1 MSVQADKKLNQ
12 LVNEWPTGAVYLTS
26 WLKKA
31 GFSDQLLNRYKK
43 SEWLLSLGT
52 GAILRKGDS
61 LTYQGALYALQSQL
75 SSSIHIGA
83 RDALALH
90 GKSHYLQLANTKVSL
105 FGKSTEKLPK
115 WFTDADWGLEVKY
128 YGSSFLESD
137 LGLVDFEF
145 KTFKLKISSPVRAM
159 MECLYLAPEEQ
170 ELMECY
176 ELMEGLTNL
185 RPQQVQGLLEACSSF
200 KVKRL
205 FLYFAEKAKHSWL
218 EYLDLTKIDLG
229 KGKRSIVKNGV
240 FVPKYRITLPKELVE
255 DGSLQESS

>member
-1 MSVQADKKLNQ
+1 MSVQVDKKLNQ
-12 LVNEWPTGAVYLTS
+12 LINEWPTGAVYLTS

-31 GFSDQLLNRYKK
+31 GFSDQLLNKYKK
-43 SEWLLSLGT
+43 SEWLLSLGS
-52 GAILRKGDS
+52 GAFIRKGDFLS
-61 LTYQGALYALQSQL
+61 YHGALYALQNQL
-75 SSSIHIGA
+75 SFSVHIGA

-105 FGKSTEKLPK
+105 FGHSSEKLPK
-115 WFTDADWGLEVKY
+115 WFTDTDWGLKVNY
-128 YGSSFLESD
+128 YGSSFLQTD

-145 KTFKLKISSPVRAM
+145 KTFELKISSPARAM

-185 RPQQVQGLLEACSSF
+185 RPQQVQGLLEVCSSI

-218 EYLDLTKIDLG
+218 EYLDLSKIDQG
-229 KGKRSIVKNGV
+229 KGKRSIVNNGV
-240 FVPKYRITLPKELVE
+240 FIPKYGITLPKELVE

>member
-1 MSVQADKKLNQ
+1 MSVQKDKKLNQ
-12 LVNEWPTGAVYLTS
+12 LISEWPTGTVYLTS

-31 GFSDQLLNRYKK
+31 GFSDQLLNKYKK
-43 SEWLLSLGT
+43 SEWLLSLGA
-52 GAILRKGDS
+52 GALFRKGDS
-61 LTYQGALYALQSQL
+61 PNYQGGLYALQSQL

-90 GKSHYLQLANTKVSL
+90 GKSHYLQLANSKVSL
-105 FGKSTEKLPK
+105 FGKSSEKLPK
-115 WFTDADWGLEVKY
+115 WFANANWGLEIKY
-128 YGSSFLESD
+128 YRSSFLETD

-159 MECLYLAPEEQ
+159 MECLYLAPEDQ
-170 ELMECY
+170 ELIECY

-185 RPQQVQGLLEACSSF
+185 RPQQVQGLLEVCSSV

-205 FLYFAEKAKHSWL
+205 FLYFAEKAKHGWL
-218 EYLDLTKIDLG
+218 EYLDLSKIDLG
-229 KGKRSIVKNGV
+229 KGKRSIVNNGV
-240 FVPKYRITLPKELVE
+240 FVPKYGITMPKELVE